1 MRSHCFAENGDDF
14 QTPMSTPP
22 SEAEEAGA
30 GKEGEGQ
37 GKTDTG
43 DLANLSLSEAQLYD
57 RLYERWEVIYKE
69 MCSKDFIEWQMKD
82 TWLCTVC

>member
-1 MRSHCFAENGDDF
+1 MRSHCFADNGDDF

-30 GKEGEGQ
+30 GKEEEGQ

-57 RLYERWEVIYKE
+57 RLYERWEVIY
-69 MCSKDFIEWQMKD
+69 
-82 TWLCTVC
+82 